1 VIRQPYVEPKPYT
14 RTLWEAIAAQEA
26 DGGVIILPSPKDAD
40 ERKQLAAFLERY
52 RAAAAKGE
60 LFDYEFRLGDG
71 TVP

>member
-1 VIRQPYVEPKPYT
+1 VIRQQYVEPPPYSW
-14 RTLWEAIAAQEA
+14 TLWQAIAAQEA
-26 DGGVIILPSPKDAD
+26 GGVIILPAPKDAD
-40 ERKQLAAFLERY
+40 EREQLAAFLVKY